1 MAFALFS
8 MYECPDHSLIQ

>member
-1 MAFALFS
+1 MAVALFS